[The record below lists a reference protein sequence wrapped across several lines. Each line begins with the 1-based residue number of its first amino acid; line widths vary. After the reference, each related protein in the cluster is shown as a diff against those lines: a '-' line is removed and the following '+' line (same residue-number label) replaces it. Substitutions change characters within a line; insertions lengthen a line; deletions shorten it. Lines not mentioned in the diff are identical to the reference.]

1 MTVSDSDS
9 PSAAS
14 RATPL
19 GLTALADVATY
30 LQAGLGSDEVLSGVV
45 GALRRDLDLEDCRIW
60 LKDQAGA
67 GYRALGAAGAEPP
80 DAQQAEQVK
89 EWIEDPLGHG
99 SDAKLRLRFPL
110 LSDGDPIGLLEAT
123 IRDEALVDVD
133 RRILSIVANILAP
146 WLASIELSEDLA
158 AEVAYRTRETEAQR
172 RFISKIIDSLP
183 VGLYVVDRDY
193 RIQAWNTKR
202 EVGARGVSRDDV
214 LGREVFE
221 VMSRQPRDLL
231 KEEFDNVFATG
242 QMEQMEIGSTA
253 FGELRHYR
261 ISKIPM
267 RLHDDEITHVITI
280 GEDITEWRSI
290 QQQISQTDKLAAI
303 GQLAAGVMH
312 EINNPL
318 ATIGACSEALQL
330 RLEELPA
337 AARTGFEEYLR
348 IIGSELDRVQDIVDG
363 LLDFSNPKAQ
373 AKTTASIN
381 PIVDDALFLIKHH
394 DRFRRIHL
402 VKRLAESLPEIS
414 VNSKQLIQV
423 FLALMINAIDAMEEQ
438 GTLTVTTAMNPDRTD
453 EVMVEFADT
462 GEGIEREDLQKIFE
476 PFYTTKETGRGSG
489 LGLSIC
495 YGIVQQHRGRMV
507 VDSQRGS
514 GSTFRLFFPVADGEP
529 DES

>member
-1 MTVSDSDS
+1 ME
-9 PSAAS
+9 
-14 RATPL
+14 ATPN
-19 GLTALADVATY
+19 GICFF
-30 LQAGLGSDEVLSGVV
+30 LS
-45 GALRRDLDLEDCRIW
+45 
-60 LKDQAGA
+60 
-67 GYRALGAAGAEPP
+67 
-80 DAQQAEQVK
+80 
-89 EWIEDPLGHG
+89 
-99 SDAKLRLRFPL
+99 

-123 IRDEALVDVD
+123 TQDEALVDVE
-133 RRILSIVANILAP
+133 RRILNIVANILAP
-146 WLASIELSEDLA
+146 WRASIELSEYLA

-172 RFISKIIDSLP
+172 RFISRIVDSLP
-183 VGLYVVDRDY
+183 VGLYVIDRDY

-202 EVGARGVSRDDV
+202 EVRERGVSRDDV

-231 KEEFDNVFATG
+231 KDEFDNVFATG
-242 QMEQMEIGSTA
+242 EMEQMEIGSTA

-280 GEDITEWRSI
+280 GEDITEWRNI
-290 QQQISQTDKLAAI
+290 QQQVSQTDKLAAI

-318 ATIGACSEALQL
+318 ATIGACGEALQL
-330 RLEELPA
+330 RLDELPA
-337 AARTGFEEYLR
+337 SVRTVFEEYLR
-348 IIGSELDRVQDIVDG
+348 IIGSELDRCQDIVGG
-363 LLDFSNPKAQ
+363 LLDFSNQKAQ
-373 AKTTASIN
+373 AKTSVSIN
-381 PIVDDALFLIKHH
+381 TVVDDALFLIKHH

-402 VKRLAESLPEIS
+402 VKRFEESLPDIS
-414 VNSKQLIQV
+414 ANSKQLIQV

-438 GTLTVTTAMNPDRTD
+438 GTLTVSTGLNPDRTD

-462 GEGIEREDLQKIFE
+462 GEGVALEELQKIFE

-507 VDSQRGS
+507 VDSQPGR
-514 GSTFRLFFPVADGEP
+514 GSTFRVFFPVAEGTAEGP
-529 DES
+529 